1 MKTDAGDAS
10 VRGSGM
16 TFQIIMEEGT
26 AEWDMA
32 SIRSTAK
39 RITEAHEKSAESWII
54 TGKELKRLKGTLIKD
69 TPRGDNARIG
79 WVKAFELEPPE
90 LPFGRRMAE
99 MIIAVHDSFD
109 GTRVPLKNLPGSW
122 KALYFLAAKVKDVAL
137 IETLIAEQKITP
149 FSSEGDLKKLGE
161 LRLIKGTP
169 KSGLVAPQ
177 TRTSVWRHLRDGLD
191 SFGNMPLPDDV
202 VAVAR
207 LFDKQSN
214 GAVVEAQLDRTIEW
228 LTKFQQAWREK

>member
-1 MKTDAGDAS
+1 VKTDVGI
-10 VRGSGM
+10 RHSGM
-16 TFQIIMEEGT
+16 TSQPFMEEGT

-32 SIRSTAK
+32 SIRTTAT
-39 RITEAHEKSAESWII
+39 RIMEAHEKSAESWIT
-54 TGKELKRLKGTLIKD
+54 TGKELKRLKGMLIKD

-99 MIIAVHDSFD
+99 MIIAVHDFYD

-122 KALYFLAAKVKDVAL
+122 KALYYLAAKIKDVAL
-137 IETLIAEQKITP
+137 IEKLIAEQKITP
-149 FSSEGDLKKLGE
+149 FCSEGDLKKLAE
-161 LRLIKGTP
+161 LRDVKATP
-169 KSGLVAPQ
+169 KAALAAPQ
-177 TRTSVWRHLRDGLD
+177 TRARVWRHLREGLD

-202 VAVAR
+202 VTVAR

-228 LTKFQQAWREK
+228 LTKFQQAWRDK

>member
-1 MKTDAGDAS
+1 MKTDSGNAP

-32 SIRSTAK
+32 SIRSTAT
-39 RITEAHEKSAESWII
+39 RITEAHEKSAESWIT
-54 TGKELKRLKGTLIKD
+54 TGKELKRLKGMLIKD

-99 MIIAVHDSFD
+99 MIIAVHDFFD

-122 KALYFLAAKVKDVAL
+122 KALYYLAAKVNDAPL
-137 IETLIAEQKITP
+137 IEKLIAEQMITP
-149 FSSEGDLKKLGE
+149 LSTESDLRKLDE
-161 LRLIKGTP
+161 LRFKP
-169 KSGLVAPQ
+169 KPKPKRSHGNPQ
-177 TRTSVWRHLRDGLD
+177 TRTTVWHHLRD
-191 SFGNMPLPDDV
+191 
-202 VAVAR
+202 
-207 LFDKQSN
+207 
-214 GAVVEAQLDRTIEW
+214 
-228 LTKFQQAWREK
+228 

>member
-1 MKTDAGDAS
+1 VKTNTG
-10 VRGSGM
+10 GSA
-16 TFQIIMEEGT
+16 IRSSEIPSPIEEGT
-26 AEWDMA
+26 ADWDMA
-32 SIRSTAK
+32 SIRTTAT
-39 RITEAHEKSAESWII
+39 RIMEAHEKSAQSWIT
-54 TGKELKRLKGTLIKD
+54 TGKELKRLKGMLIKD

-99 MIIAVHDSFD
+99 MIIAVHDFFD

-122 KALYFLAAKVKDVAL
+122 KALYYLAAKIKDVDL
-137 IETLIAEQKITP
+137 IEKLVAEQKITP
-149 FSSEGDLKKLGE
+149 FSSEGDLKKVDE
-161 LRLIKGTP
+161 LRHAKPP
-169 KSGLVAPQ
+169 KAGPTAPQ
-177 TRTSVWRHLRDGLD
+177 TRTSVWRHLREGLD

-207 LFDKQSN
+207 LFDKQNN